1 MEQADRILELLRQGD
16 KCGLELL
23 FRSFYRPLVMYALK
37 FVVHQEEA
45 EDIVQEVFL
54 RFWESKSKFEN
65 HYALKSFLYHCVQHA
80 ALNYLEKLHVREKA
94 NRRLGAKLP
103 EEEDVF
109 CFQVET
115 DVFEEIFAAVEE
127 LPGECKRIFKMSYIE
142 MLDIKTI
149 CEQLDVAESTVKT
162 QRQRAK
168 KYLRD
173 RLQHLYPVV
182 MLMFF

>member
-1 MEQADRILELLRQGD
+1 M
-16 KCGLELL
+16 
-23 FRSFYRPLVMYALK
+23 
-37 FVVHQEEA
+37 
-45 EDIVQEVFL
+45 
-54 RFWESKSKFEN
+54 
-65 HYALKSFLYHCVQHA
+65 
-80 ALNYLEKLHVREKA
+80 HVREKA

-142 MLDIKTI
+142 MVDIKTI

>member
-1 MEQADRILELLRQGD
+1 MDLLNVKQPERFESVFHQ
-16 KCGLELL
+16 
-23 FRSFYRPLVMYALK
+23 YYASLCFFANK
-37 FVVHQEEA
+37 FVRDEEA
-45 EDIVQEVFL
+45 ARDIVQEVFL

>member
-1 MEQADRILELLRQGD
+1 VDLLNVKQP
-16 KCGLELL
+16 EI
-23 FRSFYRPLVMYALK
+23 FESVFHQYYASLCFFANK
-37 FVVHQEEA
+37 FVRDEEA
-45 EDIVQEVFL
+45 ARDIVQEVFL

-115 DVFEEIFAAVEE
+115 DVFEEIFAAIDE
-127 LPGECKRIFKMSYIE
+127 LPTECQRIFKMSYIE